1 MENFSFWQIFGLLA
15 ISGLY
20 IFWFKDIIK
29 SYFSNFKQSLIYT
42 IIFIISAIIIYN
54 FMDNFLENKYEKNN
68 RFKNIQNNSIQ
79 T

>member
-1 MENFSFWQIFGLLA
+1 MEHFSFWKLFGLLA
-15 ISGLY
+15 ISCLY

-29 SYFSNFKQSLIYT
+29 SYFSNFKESLIYT

-79 T
+79 I

>member
-1 MENFSFWQIFGLLA
+1 MEHFSFWKLFGLLA

-29 SYFSNFKQSLIYT
+29 GYFSNFKESLIYT

-54 FMDNFLENKYEKNN
+54 FMDDFLENKYEKNN
-68 RFKNIQNNSIQ
+68 RFKNIRNNSIQ